1 MRIILLSIVS
11 LSLACGGKPE
21 AEQTNLA
28 FESLNYQQL
37 QEIVNQDNNKL
48 YVLNFWATW
57 CMPCIEELPHFME
70 VNQEYKNK
78 GLKMILV
85 SLDKR
90 DELQEG
96 VKSMKEKL
104 SLNTDIYL
112 LDDIVN
118 MNTWIPATDE
128 SWTGAIPATVLY
140 KNGQKIAFIEGQLNK
155 QELEQL
161 IKKHL

>member
-1 MRIILLSIVS
+1 MRTLIAILICLTLS
-11 LSLACGGKPE
+11 CGSKE
-21 AEQTNLA
+21 SEESTLA

-37 QEIVNQDNNKL
+37 QEIINQEDNKL
-48 YVLNFWATW
+48 YLINFWATW

-70 VNQEYKNK
+70 INEKYKNE

-85 SLDKR
+85 TLDKR
-90 DELQEG
+90 EELNTG

-112 LDDIVN
+112 LDDIIN
-118 MNTWIPATDE
+118 MNSWIPATDE

-155 QELEQL
+155 EELEQL
-161 IKKHL
+161 IKKHI